1 MFLRLKFFFTARDD
15 LASEVSRL
23 SDQPVKDFST
33 LENILKKP
41 HVHYDVLDRYGYGNK
56 LLSRIEKECVEIDV
70 KYEGFVLRQQN
81 QLHQVNRFMIT
92 SYFFSSATRGDEQKI
107 YDMALLDTIVW
118 IAAVLIVEQDIVLVN
133 WGVMLSLARHII
145 DQNWLSHSCFPSS
158 GQARVEFSYVCSNVF
173 GII

>member
-1 MFLRLKFFFTARDD
+1 MFTARDD

-41 HVHYDVLDRYGYGNK
+41 HVHYEVFDRYGYGNK

-81 QLHQVNRFMIT
+81 QLHQVSRFMII
-92 SYFFSSATRGDEQKI
+92 S
-107 YDMALLDTIVW
+107 
-118 IAAVLIVEQDIVLVN
+118 
-133 WGVMLSLARHII
+133 
-145 DQNWLSHSCFPSS
+145 
-158 GQARVEFSYVCSNVF
+158 
-173 GII
+173 